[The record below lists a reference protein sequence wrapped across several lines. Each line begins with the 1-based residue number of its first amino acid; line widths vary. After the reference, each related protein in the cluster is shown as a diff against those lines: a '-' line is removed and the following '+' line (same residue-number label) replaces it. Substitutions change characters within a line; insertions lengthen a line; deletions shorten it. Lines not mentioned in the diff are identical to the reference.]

1 MTKSAVIT
9 GPTMVLL
16 VRDLQKSI
24 EYYKDLGFTYE
35 LVGGPD
41 IQHVHMNRDSAT
53 FILHPAKNTA
63 DVRPN
68 SSVEGGLY
76 FDAFC
81 YGNVRMLVEEFKNKE
96 IEIVKGPDLNDFFS
110 EFTIQDP
117 DGYRIAFGG

>member
-1 MTKSAVIT
+1 MSDVILT

-16 VRDLQKSI
+16 VSDLQKSV
-24 EYYKDLGFTYE
+24 EYYKDLGFKYE
-35 LVGGPD
+35 LVGGPET
-41 IQHVHMNRDSAT
+41 QHVHMSRDSVV
-53 FILHPAKNTA
+53 FVLHPAEKPEY
-63 DVRPN
+63 VKPF

-81 YGNVRMLVEEFKNKE
+81 YGDVRKLLEEFKDKE
-96 IEIVKGPDLNDFFS
+96 IRIVKGPHLNDFFS